1 MTKFFEKWATPYLA
15 QKMVDEGY
23 YMYSLCQLV
32 RAKLNDGNIKELGAT
47 RVVSAPTLPPAEYG
61 RVRLRSQTVAGCL
74 ACRKCGARCCVPWL
88 RWRMS
93 RQPR

>member
-32 RAKLNDGNIKELGAT
+32 RAKLNGGNIKELGVT
-47 RVVSAPTLPPAEYG
+47 MVVI
-61 RVRLRSQTVAGCL
+61 R
-74 ACRKCGARCCVPWL
+74 
-88 RWRMS
+88 
-93 RQPR
+93 